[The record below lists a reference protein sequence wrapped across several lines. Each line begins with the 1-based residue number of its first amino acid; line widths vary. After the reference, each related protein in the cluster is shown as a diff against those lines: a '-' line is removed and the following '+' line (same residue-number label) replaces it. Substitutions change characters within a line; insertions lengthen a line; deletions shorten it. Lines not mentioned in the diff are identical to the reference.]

1 MDSHI
6 TLDQFYKE
14 ATELLAGAGVNSASL
29 DARVILCKTLDLSDV
44 DFITEAKTMLLDE
57 VELYALQ
64 KNLEKRTDGMPVSRI
79 FGQREFWGM
88 SFYINEFCLDPRPDT
103 ETLIEAVI
111 KRFKSQ
117 KKDHLKIIDFGT
129 GSGCIPIALLTE
141 FPNATATAIDICPN
155 ALDVA
160 KKNADRLGVADR
172 IKFICSDWDSNVPA
186 SDIGTFDVLVS
197 NPPYIESDVIPIL
210 QREVIHFD
218 PALALDGGEKGLNPY
233 EILIPKIK
241 VLLKNTGKAF
251 FEIGKGQENDL
262 KRLIDNAHA
271 TLSREYTDIAG
282 IIRVVEISCGDK

>member
-14 ATELLAGAGVNSASL
+14 ATELLAGAGLSSASL
-29 DARVILCKTLDLSDV
+29 DARVILCKTLGISDV
-44 DFITEAKTMLLDE
+44 DFITEAKTMVLDE

-64 KNLEKRTDGMPVSRI
+64 KNFEKRTDGMPVSRI

-88 SFYINEFCLDPRPDT
+88 LFYINEFCLDPRPDT

-111 KRFKSQ
+111 KRLKSQ

-141 FPNATATAIDICPN
+141 FPNATATAIDICPK

-172 IKFICSDWDSNVPA
+172 IKFICSDWDSKVPA
-186 SDIGTFDVLVS
+186 SEMGTFDVLVS
-197 NPPYIESDVIPIL
+197 NPPYIESGVMPIL

-218 PALALDGGEKGLNPY
+218 PSLALDGGEKGLNPY

-271 TLSREYTDIAG
+271 TLSRKYADIAG